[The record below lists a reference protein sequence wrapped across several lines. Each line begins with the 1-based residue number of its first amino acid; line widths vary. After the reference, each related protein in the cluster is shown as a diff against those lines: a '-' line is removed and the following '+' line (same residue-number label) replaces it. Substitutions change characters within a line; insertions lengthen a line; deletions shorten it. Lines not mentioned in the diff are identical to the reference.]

1 MTIPKPTLP
10 SALRDRLDPLIP
22 DYRRCLE
29 QQGITSSWINTLVGS
44 ATHLVI
50 WLTARRV
57 DIRALDIRMIDD
69 FMAHDCS
76 CPGRFVSHPPH
87 GYARSRAQR
96 FLTYLMDITLVEM
109 PAFIL
114 QSNEHIDA
122 FLHHLSGQGYCDST
136 VQEFRW
142 TCRHFIVWLY
152 RSNRTLE
159 QIDEDMIRRFSEH
172 ECTCSCPRFY
182 RKFRFNGTPRYRARV
197 IRFVDWLA
205 GKGVI
210 GNWREADPPGE
221 RSELV
226 DRFIEWMRHHRG
238 LRETTLRNYGWLL
251 HRKILPELGS
261 DPASYDAGSI
271 RTAFTNLA
279 PFRSSSHASGI
290 ASALR
295 GYLRYLGVHGL
306 CRPGLVAAVPAV
318 KHQPACDL
326 PRYVSR
332 SEIEALI
339 GSCDPTTP
347 VGLRDHAILLLLA
360 RLALRAGDI
369 VALRLDDID
378 WEQAR
383 IRVTGKTRRTLALPL
398 PQDAGDALKTY
409 LLEGRPRVHN
419 EMVFLCACAPYRALS
434 NQGTVSCIVRRAK
447 KRIGM
452 EGRSLPASHL
462 FRHSQATHLL
472 RGGESLE
479 TVATLL
485 RHQSVRTTTLYAR
498 VDRPM
503 LLEVAQPWPG
513 GAS

>member
-1 MTIPKPTLP
+1 MTIPKHTLP
-10 SALRDRLDPLIP
+10 SALGDQLDPLIL

-29 QQGITSSWINTLVGS
+29 QQDLTSAWIITLVGM
-44 ATHLVI
+44 AVHLLI
-50 WLTARRV
+50 WLTTRGV
-57 DIRALDIRMIDD
+57 EIRALDIRMIDD

-76 CPGRFVSHPPH
+76 CPGRFVS
-87 GYARSRAQR
+87 RSPYGRARAQAHR
-96 FLTYLMDITLVEM
+96 FLTYLVDASLVEM

-114 QSNEHIDA
+114 QGSKHIDA
-122 FLHHLSGQGYCDST
+122 FLHHLSDQDYRDRT
-136 VQEFRW
+136 VQKFQS
-142 TCRHFIVWLY
+142 TSRHFIVWIY
-152 RSNRTLE
+152 RSNHTLE
-159 QIDEDMIRRFSEH
+159 QIDEDMVRRFSEH

-182 RKFRFNGTPRYRARV
+182 RNTGVKVPSRHRARV
-197 IRFVDWLA
+197 PRFVDYLA
-205 GKGVI
+205 GEGVI
-210 GNWREADPPGE
+210 GNWREADSPGV

-226 DRFIEWMRHHRG
+226 DRFVEWMRHHRG
-238 LRETTLRNYGWLL
+238 LREITLRNYDRLL
-251 HRKILPELGS
+251 RRKILPELGS
-261 DPASYDAGSI
+261 DPALYDARSI

-279 PFRSSSHASGI
+279 PFSSSSYAAGI
-290 ASALR
+290 TSALR

-306 CRPGLVAAVPAV
+306 CPPELVTAVPTV
-318 KHQPACDL
+318 KRQPASDL
-326 PRYVSR
+326 PRYVSP

-339 GSCDPTTP
+339 GSCDLTTP
-347 VGLRDHAILLLLA
+347 AGLRDHAILLLLA

-378 WEQAR
+378 WEQACIR
-383 IRVTGKTRRTLALPL
+383 INGKSRRTLALPL
-398 PQDAGDALKTY
+398 PQDAGDALKNY

-419 EMVFLCACAPYRALS
+419 KMVFLRACAPYRALS
-434 NQGTVSCIVRRAK
+434 HSGAVSCIVRRTQ

-452 EGRSLPASHL
+452 EGKHLPAAHL

-485 RHQSVRTTTLYAR
+485 RHQSIQTTTLYAR

>member
-1 MTIPKPTLP
+1 MTIPKHTLP
-10 SALRDRLDPLIP
+10 LVLQDQTDPLIP

-29 QQGITSSWINTLVGS
+29 QQDLTFSWINKLVS
-44 ATHLVI
+44 VATHLVI
-50 WLTARRV
+50 WLTTRGMETRT
-57 DIRALDIRMIDD
+57 LDIRMIDD
-69 FMAHDCS
+69 FVTHDCS
-76 CPGRFVSHPPH
+76 CPGRFVS
-87 GYARSRAQR
+87 RSPYGCAQSQAHR
-96 FLTYLMDITLVEM
+96 FLAYLMDASLVEM

-114 QSNEHIDA
+114 QSSKHIDA
-122 FLHHLSGQGYCDST
+122 FLHHLSDQGYRDST
-136 VQEFRW
+136 VQAFRLS
-142 TCRHFIVWLY
+142 CRHFIVWLY

-159 QIDEDMIRRFSEH
+159 QIDEDLVRRFSEH

-182 RKFRFNGTPRYRARV
+182 RNARFKITPGYRARV

-205 GKGVI
+205 GEGVI
-210 GNWREADPPGE
+210 GNWCEADPAGT

-226 DRFIEWMRHHRG
+226 DRFVEWMRHHRG
-238 LRETTLRNYGWLL
+238 LCEKTLRNYDRLL

-261 DPASYDAGSI
+261 DPALYDAGSI
-271 RTAFTNLA
+271 RTTFTNLA
-279 PFRSSSHASGI
+279 PFCSSCHAARI

-295 GYLRYLGVHGL
+295 VYLRYLGVHGL
-306 CRPGLVAAVPAV
+306 CPPELAAAVPTV

-326 PRYVSR
+326 PRYVSP

-339 GSCDPTTP
+339 GSCDPTTL
-347 VGLRDHAILLLLA
+347 VGLRDQAILLLLA

-369 VALRLDDID
+369 VALRLDDIN

-383 IRVTGKTRRTLALPL
+383 IRVNGKSRCSQELPL

-419 EMVFLCACAPYRALS
+419 KMVFLRACAPYRALS
-434 NQGTVSCIVRRAK
+434 GSGAVSKIVRRSQ

-452 EGRSLPASHL
+452 EGKHLPAAHL

-485 RHQSVRTTTLYAR
+485 RHQSIRTTTLYAR

>member
-1 MTIPKPTLP
+1 MTIPKHTLP
-10 SALRDRLDPLIP
+10 SALRDQLDLLIP

-29 QQGITSSWINTLVGS
+29 QQGITSSWINTLVGM
-44 ATHLVI
+44 AVHLII
-50 WLTARRV
+50 WLTTRGV
-57 DIRALDIRMIDD
+57 DIRTLDIRMIDD
-69 FMAHDCS
+69 FMVHDCS
-76 CPGRFVSHPPH
+76 CPGQFVSQSPY
-87 GYARSRAQR
+87 GRARARALR
-96 FLTYLMDITLVEM
+96 FLTYLMDAALVEM
-109 PAFIL
+109 PVFIL
-114 QSNEHIDA
+114 QGIEHIDA
-122 FLHHLSGQGYCDST
+122 FLHHLSGQGYCDRT
-136 VQEFRW
+136 VQKFRSN
-142 TCRHFIVWLY
+142 CIHFVVWLY

-159 QIDEDMIRRFSEH
+159 QIDEDVTQRFSDH
-172 ECTCSCPRFY
+172 KCACSCPCFY
-182 RKFRFNGTPRYRARV
+182 RKVRFKGTPEYRARV
-197 IRFVDWLA
+197 VRFVDYLA
-205 GKGVI
+205 GEGVI
-210 GNWREADPPGE
+210 GNWREAGPPGV

-226 DRFIEWMRHHRG
+226 DRFVEWMRHHRG
-238 LRETTLRNYGWLL
+238 LREITLRKYDRLL

-261 DPASYDAGSI
+261 DPALYDAGSI

-279 PFRSSSHASGI
+279 PFGSSRHAARI

-295 GYLRYLGVHGL
+295 VYLRYLGVHGL
-306 CRPGLVAAVPAV
+306 CPPGLVAAVPTV

-326 PRYVSR
+326 PRYVSP

-339 GSCDPTTP
+339 GSCDLTTP
-347 VGLRDHAILLLLA
+347 MGLRDHAILLLLA

-378 WEQAR
+378 WDQAR
-383 IRVTGKTRRTLALPL
+383 IRVNGKSRCSLELPL

-409 LLEGRPRVHN
+409 LLESRPRVHN
-419 EMVFLCACAPYRALS
+419 EMVFLSARAPYRALS
-434 NQGTVSCIVRRAK
+434 NQSTVSCIVRRAQ

-452 EGRSLPASHL
+452 EGKHLPAAHL

-485 RHQSVRTTTLYAR
+485 RHQSIETTRLYAR

>member
-1 MTIPKPTLP
+1 MTIPKHTLP
-10 SALRDRLDPLIP
+10 SALQDQTDPLIP

-29 QQGITSSWINTLVGS
+29 QQDLTFSWINKLVS
-44 ATHLVI
+44 VATHLVI
-50 WLTARRV
+50 WLTTRGMETRT
-57 DIRALDIRMIDD
+57 LDIRMIDD

-76 CPGRFVSHPPH
+76 CPGRFVSRSPY
-87 GYARSRAQR
+87 GRRSRAHR
-96 FLTYLMDITLVEM
+96 FLTYLMDASLVEI

-114 QSNEHIDA
+114 QGSKHIDA
-122 FLHHLSGQGYCDST
+122 FLHHLSDQGYRDST
-136 VQEFRW
+136 VEEFRSN
-142 TCRHFIVWLY
+142 CRHFIVWLY
-152 RSNRTLE
+152 LSNRTLE
-159 QIDEDMIRRFSEH
+159 QIDGDMIRRFSEH

-182 RKFRFNGTPRYRARV
+182 RKFRFSGTPRYRARV

-226 DRFIEWMRHHRG
+226 DRFVEWMRHHRG
-238 LRETTLRNYGWLL
+238 LRETTLRDYNWLL

-261 DPASYDAGSI
+261 DPASYDARSI

-279 PFRSSSHASGI
+279 PFGSSSHTASV
-290 ASALR
+290 ASVLR

-306 CRPGLVAAVPAV
+306 CRPELVAAVPTV
-318 KHQPACDL
+318 KRQPASDL
-326 PRYVSR
+326 PRYVSP

-339 GSCDPTTP
+339 GSCDPSTP
-347 VGLRDHAILLLLA
+347 AGLRDHAILLLLA

-369 VALRLDDID
+369 VALRLNDIN

-409 LLEGRPRVHN
+409 FLEGRPRVHN

-434 NQGTVSCIVRRAK
+434 GSGTVSRIVRRAK

-452 EGRSLPASHL
+452 EEQHLPAAHL

-479 TVATLL
+479 TVGTLL
-485 RHQSVRTTTLYAR
+485 RHQSIQTTTLYAR